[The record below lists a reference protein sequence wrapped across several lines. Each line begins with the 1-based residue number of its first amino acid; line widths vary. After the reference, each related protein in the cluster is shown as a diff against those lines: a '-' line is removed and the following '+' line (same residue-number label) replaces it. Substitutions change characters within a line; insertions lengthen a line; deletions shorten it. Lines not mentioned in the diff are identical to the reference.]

1 MSIKQKL
8 EYWQTLWQQG
18 SQLILLRL
26 RLLQLD
32 ANEQLNVLLKI
43 IMMLGIMMVLGL
55 IGLIAMLFG
64 LNALLPEQWK
74 IYSFFG
80 ITVVTLV
87 MCVLLVYWI
96 FKLWQQSSARIN
108 ETLYGLQND
117 LRILQGQKGLEKQ
130 YDSQ

>member
-8 EYWQTLWQQG
+8 EHWQTLWQQG

-43 IMMLGIMMVLGL
+43 IMMLGMMMVLGL

-87 MCVLLVYWI
+87 MCVLLV
-96 FKLWQQSSARIN
+96 
-108 ETLYGLQND
+108 D

>member
-1 MSIKQKL
+1 
-8 EYWQTLWQQG
+8 
-18 SQLILLRL
+18 
-26 RLLQLD
+26 
-32 ANEQLNVLLKI
+32 
-43 IMMLGIMMVLGL
+43 MMLGIMMVLGL